1 VSLYLDA
8 SVIVALLTNDI
19 FTSRADAHIRSH
31 PAILIVS
38 DFAGAEFASVIARRV
53 RTREVTERVARH
65 AFAAFDTWTAR
76 NTERAET
83 TTADVIMAT
92 RALRRLDLTLR
103 TADALNLAIA
113 QRIDAILMTF
123 DDKMTVAA
131 KALGVAVSAA

>member
-19 FTSRADAHIRSH
+19 FTSRADAYIRSH

-92 RALRRLDLTLR
+92 RLDLTLR